1 MIKRRLR
8 LRAVASVAVAAVAIA
23 AAAVPLTLPAAA
35 AAPAKP
41 KSAAEPAGPLGVDA
55 ALAHAK
61 RTGKQV
67 EATAA
72 GTSTETLTARP
83 DGRLLLS
90 QSAMPARKRVGD
102 TWKALDPTLVRRA
115 DGAITATTTTHDIT
129 LSSGGTGPM
138 AHLVSGDRSLTLTA
152 PVALPVPTLAGPTA
166 TYANVLPGVDLTATV
181 NAQGGFSH
189 VFVVKDAKAAAN
201 PKLAT
206 LELATATK
214 GFTLGADS
222 AGNISGQNRAGD
234 AVITAPAPLMWDS
247 SASGT
252 NGPTARSGAAS
263 TSAAPGRVARTAAIG
278 VSIAPGKLGLKPD
291 RKLLTDAATV
301 YPVYID
307 PSFNWS
313 ATGPRMSGWASISY
327 QHQSTNYWNNTPDP
341 IGRMQVGNS
350 GEQRSNTLINFPVP
364 YSALKGAEISS
375 AIFKIT
381 NTRSWSCTA
390 KRVNVYA
397 PNTVLTKSNATW
409 NYWETQSNTRLAAS
423 ASFAHGY
430 SGCAA
435 AGVAFDI
442 TSQITTDLASNR
454 TAARTLR
461 LVGDNEGSDAQ
472 SWKEFLQTSPTL
484 EILYNHKPNK
494 PAGMTTSPRTACAGG
509 STVGDNPVYLYAP
522 VSDPNGGTLGVSFK
536 LWKTAD
542 ASQTALASSNPNLL
556 TYSSGSTG
564 VLIVPS
570 ATLRAAAGG
579 TITNFSWKVQATD
592 FRSASDWSATCN
604 FTFDPTRTGAPE
616 ISQPQGESK
625 IGQEVSFAITP
636 PSTGTQPTSYSYQL
650 NGLPPVTVSAAA
662 GAATVLTTPTRFTN
676 TLAVTSLSAGGNFG
690 ETATITF
697 NADPAAT
704 TADADLTGD
713 GVADLLTVGARN
725 GLPSGLW
732 LGTGMNSGAVRTTV
746 NDIGAR
752 GNGVTG
758 NEDPSDFNGGQVL
771 SGHFFGSGLQDVLV
785 YYTAGTNAGNGTIL
799 RGSGDGSVIQ
809 PYNNQVSVLGD
820 LLLDGN
826 GNAPLQLAN
835 AGDSRAT
842 GSTLPDLIGTSG
854 DAANGYYL
862 NYYPVSSAPGLYYY
876 SASTQT
882 PTPTGGVD
890 WNNWTISTAQVNGST
905 SMFLWNSG
913 TGALHLWTNLAYNQ
927 DTEQLTYTP
936 YTLSTNWN
944 RSAALSLRAA
954 DVNSD
959 DTPDLWTIGANGL
972 TTAYLVTGLGGTPAI
987 ATQQAQGLVT
997 AKHTWALN
1005 DGAAGATAATAADTS
1020 GGSTL
1025 TGTGNAYWH
1034 EGDLF
1039 SPDLRLNTDATGTG
1053 VDANGTGS
1061 LVSANSP
1068 VLIDTTKSFSV
1079 AAWVKPTTAG
1089 KIILSE
1095 EGTRS
1100 ARFILW
1106 QEQSDNT
1113 WRFGMAR
1120 SDSDAWS
1127 YDQAISAPNAQ
1138 LGVWTHLV
1146 ATYNATTSTMALYVN
1161 NNLAG
1166 TAQHA
1171 AAAVS
1176 WPSTGRF
1183 VIGHY
1188 RYRGAPSSYYSGQVS
1203 NVQHWDRA
1211 LNPAEATAPGNYAQ
1225 TLLAPNVRDVT
1236 GDGRSDMLIRQSNGD
1251 VLLRRGTN
1259 LDNTLTFDAGVVV
1272 CGKCGGYDSFNIA
1285 DANNDGKLDLFMR
1298 QISTGDMYV
1307 YPNTVANG
1315 DPVWATRQLVCG
1327 KCVNFGTSD
1336 LADVN
1341 RDGKTDLFIRE
1352 NSTGDMYA
1360 YLGNGP
1366 TGGAITWSNRILLCG
1381 SCGGYDNVHI
1391 EDANNDGKP
1400 DLFMRNSGTGD
1411 MWVYPNTAAS
1421 GAPVWG
1427 PRVLVCGLCRDF
1439 DMSSLGD
1446 VNNDGKMDLMVR
1458 RRSNGTL
1465 NLYTGNGAPGT
1476 VTWGSRSFM

>member
-8 LRAVASVAVAAVAIA
+8 VRAVASGAVAAVAIA
-23 AAAVPLTLPAAA
+23 ATAVPLALPAAA

-41 KSAAEPAGPLGVDA
+41 KPAVEPAGPLGVDA
-55 ALAHAK
+55 ALARAK

-83 DGRLLLS
+83 DGQLLLS
-90 QSAMPARKRVGD
+90 QSAVPNRKRVGD
-102 TWKALDPTLVRRA
+102 SWKQLDPTLVRRA
-115 DGAITATTTTHDIT
+115 DGTITTTTTTHDVT
-129 LSSGGTGPM
+129 LSGGGSGPM

-152 PVALPVPTLAGPTA
+152 PVALPKPTLAGPTA
-166 TYANVLPGVDLTATV
+166 TYAEVLPGVDLTATV

-206 LELATATK
+206 LELATAAK
-214 GFTLGADS
+214 GFTLGADA
-222 AGNISGQNRAGD
+222 AGNISGQDRSGD

-247 SASGT
+247 SAGGT
-252 NGPTARSGAAS
+252 SGPTARSGAAS
-263 TSAAPGRVARTAAIG
+263 TSAAPGRAARTAAIG
-278 VSIAPGKLGLKPD
+278 VAIAPGKLGLKPD

-313 ATGPRMSGWASISY
+313 VTGPRMSGWASISY

-350 GEQRSNTLINFPVP
+350 GSQRSNTLINFPVP
-364 YSALKGAEISS
+364 YSALKNATVKS

-381 NTRSWSCTA
+381 NTRSWSCRA
-390 KRVNVYA
+390 KQVNVYA
-397 PNTVLTKSNATW
+397 PDTVLTKSNATW
-409 NYWETQSNTRLAAS
+409 NFWETQSNTRLAAS
-423 ASFAHGY
+423 ASFAYGY

-435 AGVAFDI
+435 AGVSFDI
-442 TSQITTDLASNR
+442 TSQITTDITNNR
-454 TAARTLR
+454 TATRTLR
-461 LVGDNEGSDAQ
+461 MVGENEGSDDET
-472 SWKEFLQTSPTL
+472 WKEFLETSPTL

-494 PAGMTTSPRTACAGG
+494 PTGMTTSPRTACAGG
-509 STVGDNPVYLYAP
+509 STIGDNPVYLYAP

-542 ASQTALASSNPNLL
+542 SSQTALASSNPNLL

-579 TITNFSWKVQATD
+579 AITNFSWKVQATD
-592 FRSASDWSATCN
+592 FQVASDWSATCN
-604 FTFDPTRTGAPE
+604 FTFDPTRTGAPD
-616 ISQPQGESK
+616 IGQPQGQPK
-625 IGQEVSFAITP
+625 IGDEVSFAITP

-650 NGLPPVTVSAAA
+650 NGLPPVTISASA
-662 GAATVLTTPTRFTN
+662 GAATVVATPTRFTN

-690 ETATITF
+690 ETATVTF
-697 NADPAAT
+697 NADPADIA
-704 TADADLTGD
+704 ADADLTGD

-725 GLPSGLW
+725 GMPSGLW

-758 NEDPSDFNGGQVL
+758 NEDPSDFNGGQAI

-785 YYTAGTNAGNGTIL
+785 YYTAGANAGNGTIL

-809 PYNNQVSVLGD
+809 PYNNQVSVSGE

-826 GNAPLQLAN
+826 GNAPLQLVN
-835 AGDSRAT
+835 AGDGRGT

-854 DAANGYYL
+854 DATNGYFL
-862 NYYPVSSAPGLYYY
+862 NYYPMAFAPGLYYY
-876 SASTQT
+876 SASTQNL
-882 PTPTGGVD
+882 TPTGGVD
-890 WNNWTISTAQVNGST
+890 WNNWTIATAQVNGST
-905 SMFLWNSG
+905 AMFLWNSS

-927 DTEQLTYTP
+927 DTNQLTYTP

-944 RSAALSLRAA
+944 RGATLSLRAA

-959 DTPDLWTIGANGL
+959 DTPDLWTVGANGL
-972 TTAYLVTGLGGTPAI
+972 TTAYLVSGLGGTPTI
-987 ATQQAQGLVT
+987 ANQQAQGLVT
-997 AKHTWALN
+997 AKHTWPLD
-1005 DGAAGATAATAADTS
+1005 DGGAGATAATAADIS

-1025 TGTGNAYWH
+1025 TGSGNAYWH

-1039 SPDLRLNTDATGTG
+1039 SPDLRLNSDSTGTG

-1061 LVSANSP
+1061 LVSAASP

-1079 AAWVKPTTAG
+1079 AVWVKPTTAG

-1095 EGTRS
+1095 EGSRS

-1166 TAQHA
+1166 TAQHP
-1171 AAAVS
+1171 AAVS

-1188 RYRGAPSSYYSGQVS
+1188 RYKGAPSSYYSGQVS

-1225 TLLAPNVRDVT
+1225 QVIAPNIRDVT
-1236 GDGRSDMLIRQSNGD
+1236 GDGRTDMLIKQGNGD

-1259 LDNTLTFDAGVVV
+1259 LDGTLTFDAGVVV
-1272 CGKCGGYDSFNIA
+1272 CGRCGGYDSFNIA

-1307 YPNTVANG
+1307 YPNTVASG
-1315 DPVWATRQLVCG
+1315 DPIWGTRQLVCG
-1327 KCVNFGTSD
+1327 GCVNFATSD

-1352 NSTGDMYA
+1352 TSTGNMY
-1360 YLGNGP
+1360 YYPGNG
-1366 TGGAITWSNRILLCG
+1366 TSGGAVTWGTRILLCT
-1381 SCGGYDNVHI
+1381 SCGGYDNVNI

-1400 DLFMRNSGTGD
+1400 DLVMRNAGTGD

-1421 GAPVWG
+1421 GTPVWG
-1427 PRVLVCGLCRDF
+1427 TRVLVCGLCRDF
-1439 DMSSLGD
+1439 DISGLGD
-1446 VNNDGKMDLMVR
+1446 VTNDGKVDLVVR
-1458 RRSNGTL
+1458 RRSNGTMT
-1465 NLYTGNGAPGT
+1465 LYPGNGATGT
-1476 VTWGSRSFM
+1476 VTWGAPSLM

>member
-1 MIKRRLR
+1 MITRRLR
-8 LRAVASVAVAAVAIA
+8 LRAVASGAVAAVAIA
-23 AAAVPLTLPAAA
+23 TATVPLATPATA
-35 AAPAKP
+35 AAPATPKP
-41 KSAAEPAGPLGVDA
+41 AAVPAGPLGIDA

-90 QSAMPARKRVGD
+90 QSAMPSRKRVGD
-102 TWKALDPTLVRRA
+102 AWKQLDPTLVRRA
-115 DGAITATTTTHDIT
+115 DGAVTPTTTTHDIT
-129 LSSGGTGPM
+129 LSGGGTGPM

-152 PVALPVPTLAGPTA
+152 PVALPAPTLAGPTA
-166 TYANVLPGVDLTATV
+166 TYADVLPGVDLTATV

-189 VFVVKDAKAAAN
+189 VFVVKNATAAKN

-206 LELATATK
+206 LELATAAK
-214 GFTLGADS
+214 GFTLDADA
-222 AGNISGQNRAGD
+222 AGNISGQDRTGD
-234 AVITAPAPLMWDS
+234 AVITAPAPIMWDS
-247 SASGT
+247 SAGT
-252 NGPTARSGAAS
+252 SSGPTARSGAAS
-263 TSAAPGRVARTAAIG
+263 TTAAPGRAARTAAIG
-278 VSIAPGKLGLKPD
+278 VAIAPGKLGLKPD
-291 RKLLTDAATV
+291 RKLLTDAATI

-313 ATGPRMSGWASISY
+313 ASGPRMSGWASISY

-375 AIFKIT
+375 ATFKIT
-381 NTRSWSCTA
+381 NTRSWSCNP

-397 PNTVLTKSNATW
+397 PDTVLTKSNATW
-409 NYWETQSNTRLAAS
+409 NYWETQSNTRLAAYG
-423 ASFAHGY
+423 SFAHGY

-442 TSQITTDLASNR
+442 TSQITTDLANNR

-472 SWKEFLQTSPTL
+472 SWKEFLETSPTL

-494 PAGMTTSPRTACAGG
+494 PTGLTTSPRTACTG
-509 STVGDNPVYLYAP
+509 SMIGDNPVYLYAP

-536 LWKTAD
+536 LWKTSD
-542 ASQTALASSNPNLL
+542 AAQTALASSNPNLL

-564 VLIVPS
+564 VLIVPA

-579 TITNFSWKVQATD
+579 AATNFSWKVQATD
-592 FRSASDWSATCN
+592 FRTPSDWSATCN
-604 FTFDPTRTGAPE
+604 FTFDPTRTGAPD
-616 ISQPQGESK
+616 ISQPQGQPQ
-625 IGQEVSFAITP
+625 IGEEISFAITP
-636 PSTGTQPTSYSYQL
+636 PSTGTQPASYSYQL
-650 NGLPPVTVSAAA
+650 NGLPPVSVAASA
-662 GAATVLTTPTRFTN
+662 GAATVVVSPTRFTN
-676 TLAVTSLSAGGNFG
+676 TLAVTSLSTGGNFG
-690 ETATITF
+690 ETATVTF
-697 NADPAAT
+697 NANPAAT
-704 TADADLTGD
+704 AADADLTGD
-713 GVADLLTVGARN
+713 GVADLLTIGARN

-746 NDIGAR
+746 NDLGAR

-758 NEDPSDFNGGQVL
+758 NEDPSDFNGGQAI

-785 YYTAGTNAGNGTIL
+785 YYTSGTNAGNGIVL

-809 PYNNQVSVLGD
+809 PYNNQVSVSGE

-842 GSTLPDLIGTSG
+842 GSTIPDLIGTSG
-854 DAANGYYL
+854 DATNGYFL
-862 NYYPVSSAPGLYYY
+862 NYYPMAFAAGLYYY
-876 SASTQT
+876 GGSTT
-882 PTPTGGVD
+882 TLTPTGGVD
-890 WNNWTISTAQVNGST
+890 WNNWTITTAQLT
-905 SMFLWNSG
+905 SGTAMFLWNSS
-913 TGALHLWTNLAYNQ
+913 TGALYLWKNLAYNQ
-927 DTEQLTYTP
+927 DTNQLTYTP

-944 RSAALSLRAA
+944 RGATLSLRAA
-954 DVNSD
+954 DANSD
-959 DTPDLWTIGANGL
+959 GTPDLWTVGGNGL
-972 TTAYLVTGLGGTPAI
+972 TTAYLVSGLGTTPTIAI
-987 ATQQAQGLVT
+987 QQAQGLVT
-997 AKHTWALN
+997 AKHTWPLN
-1005 DGAAGATAATAADTS
+1005 GGAAGETAATAVDIS

-1025 TGTGNAYWH
+1025 TGTGNAKWH

-1039 SPDLRLNTDATGTG
+1039 SPDLRLNSDATGTG
-1053 VDANGTGS
+1053 VDASGTGS
-1061 LVSANSP
+1061 LVSAASP

-1095 EGTRS
+1095 EGARS

-1120 SDSDAWS
+1120 SDGDAWS
-1127 YDQAISAPNAQ
+1127 YDQAKSAPNAQ

-1171 AAAVS
+1171 AAVS

-1188 RYRGAPSSYYSGQVS
+1188 RYQGAPSSYYSGQIS
-1203 NVQHWDRA
+1203 NVQHWDRS

-1225 TLLAPNVRDVT
+1225 QVIAPNIRDVT
-1236 GDGRSDMLIRQSNGD
+1236 GDGRTDMLIMQSNGD

-1259 LDNTLTFDAGVVV
+1259 LDGTLTFDAGIVV

-1285 DANNDGKLDLFMR
+1285 DANNDGKVDLFMR
-1298 QISTGDMYV
+1298 QKSTGDMYV
-1307 YPNTVANG
+1307 YPNTVATG
-1315 DPVWATRQLVCG
+1315 DPVWTTRQLVCG
-1327 KCVNFGTSD
+1327 GCFNFGVSD
-1336 LADVN
+1336 LGDVN

-1381 SCGGYDNVHI
+1381 SCGGYDNVSV
-1391 EDANNDGKP
+1391 EDATNDGKV
-1400 DLFMRNSGTGD
+1400 DLIMRNSGTGD

-1421 GAPVWG
+1421 GTPTWAP
-1427 PRVLVCGLCRDF
+1427 RILVCGICRDF
-1439 DMSSLGD
+1439 DMSGLGD
-1446 VNNDGKMDLMVR
+1446 VTNDGKVDLVVR
-1458 RRSNGTL
+1458 RRSNGTMT
-1465 NLYTGNGAPGT
+1465 LYPGNGAPGT
-1476 VTWGSRSFM
+1476 VAWAAPSLM